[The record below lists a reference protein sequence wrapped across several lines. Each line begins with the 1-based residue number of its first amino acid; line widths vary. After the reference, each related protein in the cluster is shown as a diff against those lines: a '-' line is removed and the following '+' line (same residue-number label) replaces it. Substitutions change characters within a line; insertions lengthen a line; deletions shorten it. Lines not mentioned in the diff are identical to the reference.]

1 MAYSQG
7 GLIEATDYNDLI
19 NGTNKF
25 NTVWGLGTGTVGYNQ
40 TALSTVS
47 ASSVVSA
54 TQWATLINNMN
65 NARRHQTGA
74 TTGLT
79 APTTGNRIDFLSTMN
94 TQLTNLY
101 NSSLTYNA
109 SGTTTVGSNITAGI
123 SVAADVEYPL
133 TSLLSRTVTF
143 SSTDHARAFFNAGGR
158 LKYVISAV
166 DNAGNDRSIAVRD
179 TINQLGGVNDF
190 AANDNGG
197 RSGTGGNLVTN
208 ELAYGYYTQTTTE
221 IVGFR
226 ISEDAPYNGAWARIA
241 LAGPNG
247 TTTRG
252 STGTQVRFRLQVF
265 IPADDALG
273 GAVNV
278 TTTGRVDI
286 IYPSTTYLSATG
298 WGTPTIT

>member
-7 GLIEATDYNDLI
+7 GLIEATDYNNLI

-123 SVAADVEYPL
+123 SVAPQVAYPL
-133 TSLLSRTVTF
+133 TASVSRTVTF

-158 LKYVISAV
+158 LKYVVSAV
-166 DNAGNDRSIAVRD
+166 DNAGTDRSRTVRD
-179 TINQLGGVNDF
+179 SINQLGGVNNF
-190 AANDNGG
+190 GANSNGG
-197 RSGTGGNLVTN
+197 RIGTGGTLVTN
-208 ELAYGYYTQTTTE
+208 VTAYGYYTQTTTE
-221 IVGFR
+221 IEGFR
-226 ISEDAPYNGAWARIA
+226 INDDAPYSGGYARIV

-252 STGTQVRFRLQVF
+252 SKGTQVRFRLQVHV
-265 IPADDALG
+265 PTDDALG

-278 TTTGRVDI
+278 TVTGRLDI